1 MTNTFLSLVAQN
13 ILKVTSGD
21 FKNIAIVFPNRRSG
35 SMFKQELINQI
46 VKPSW
51 SPKIFSIDDWLV
63 SLSGLEKIDRLAEL
77 AMLFKNV
84 RQELPF
90 IRNFGEFMDLGETM
104 LADFDDVD
112 KYLADPHTLFTT
124 LNEIKKIDSQFDI
137 TSDEELINRIRV
149 FWSGFG
155 TGRSS
160 HQEKWLEI
168 WDKLLPIYQGFRE
181 GMLENRFG
189 TSGICYRKAVE
200 DMESGRTAIGN
211 FSQVVFVGFNI
222 LTAAEEAI
230 FSYLRNA
237 GKAIFYWDY
246 HSYYLEDPHESGKF
260 IQSYLNQ
267 FPPPFDFQPFPDGA
281 WDFFGASNPVPVI
294 QVVPLTSN
302 TGQVQALLNDIKIRP
317 AINRGIVL
325 SDEGLFSDLLSLWPD
340 DLPVNFTSGYPLRD
354 TQSAGFIKSLMSV
367 YLAFNQSQDNCC
379 QVSIILDFLRHPWA
393 KWLTGDTSDLLISL
407 IQKRYPDSVPYEF
420 VISEPNLSSWIASLN
435 SGMDFLNRLSAVFV
449 HLKAFEYRYTSIEKS
464 ACELIASQVIVFK
477 EVIGNYSLDIDVKS
491 ISKLVNQFIQ
501 VTKIS
506 LETDRDA
513 NNQVTGVLET
523 RLIDFD
529 EVFILSFNEGIWPS
543 KSLPGSFIPYSM
555 RRIFSLPTAENRDA
569 MYAYYFYRL
578 VQRTKALYIYYL
590 TGHRDDVI
598 RSGEKSRYLTQLQFE
613 LPGRIEYRM
622 EPPAQVGNA
631 AAPIILRKEGIV
643 KERLNRYLDENQGGK
658 YLSASALN
666 EFMDCGLR
674 FALKRIYEF
683 KEPDEIAFV
692 SEPKGFGILIH
703 QVMNRLY
710 KEFIGL
716 DKGPEKKWLQK
727 LINDREEL
735 IQVVREEYNNV
746 LKETGNVKSGGKD
759 LLAMEVVRQY
769 LVKILEFD
777 HLNTPQKIL
786 GLEQKFSRQYQI
798 SLDKQSVTVNL
809 GGFIDRIDQLEQGI
823 RIIDYKTGNCDLN
836 AKSVAEMFDCS
847 LKKRPK
853 EVFQVMMYC
862 EFFLQESLTQVPIIP
877 VLFRLGRFRAGEND
891 HRILL
896 SGKEITFSEIR
907 IEFNQG
913 LKSTLENLFNPDIP
927 FVQSE
932 NDQVCRYCPFT
943 GICSRQNH
951 S

>member
-1 MTNTFLSLVAQN
+1 M
-13 ILKVTSGD
+13 
-21 FKNIAIVFPNRRSG
+21 
-35 SMFKQELINQI
+35 
-46 VKPSW
+46 
-51 SPKIFSIDDWLV
+51 
-63 SLSGLEKIDRLAEL
+63 
-77 AMLFKNV
+77 
-84 RQELPF
+84 
-90 IRNFGEFMDLGETM
+90 
-104 LADFDDVD
+104 
-112 KYLADPHTLFTT
+112 
-124 LNEIKKIDSQFDI
+124 
-137 TSDEELINRIRV
+137 
-149 FWSGFG
+149 
-155 TGRSS
+155 
-160 HQEKWLEI
+160 
-168 WDKLLPIYQGFRE
+168 
-181 GMLENRFG
+181 
-189 TSGICYRKAVE
+189 
-200 DMESGRTAIGN
+200 
-211 FSQVVFVGFNI
+211 
-222 LTAAEEAI
+222 
-230 FSYLRNA
+230 
-237 GKAIFYWDY
+237 
-246 HSYYLEDPHESGKF
+246 
-260 IQSYLNQ
+260 
-267 FPPPFDFQPFPDGA
+267 
-281 WDFFGASNPVPVI
+281 
-294 QVVPLTSN
+294 
-302 TGQVQALLNDIKIRP
+302 
-317 AINRGIVL
+317 
-325 SDEGLFSDLLSLWPD
+325 
-340 DLPVNFTSGYPLRD
+340 
-354 TQSAGFIKSLMSV
+354 
-367 YLAFNQSQDNCC
+367 
-379 QVSIILDFLRHPWA
+379 
-393 KWLTGDTSDLLISL
+393 
-407 IQKRYPDSVPYEF
+407 
-420 VISEPNLSSWIASLN
+420 
-435 SGMDFLNRLSAVFV
+435 
-449 HLKAFEYRYTSIEKS
+449 
-464 ACELIASQVIVFK
+464 
-477 EVIGNYSLDIDVKS
+477 
-491 ISKLVNQFIQ
+491 
-501 VTKIS
+501 
-506 LETDRDA
+506 
-513 NNQVTGVLET
+513 
-523 RLIDFD
+523 
-529 EVFILSFNEGIWPS
+529 
-543 KSLPGSFIPYSM
+543 
-555 RRIFSLPTAENRDA
+555 
-569 MYAYYFYRL
+569 
-578 VQRTKALYIYYL
+578 
-590 TGHRDDVI
+590 
-598 RSGEKSRYLTQLQFE
+598 
-613 LPGRIEYRM
+613 
-622 EPPAQVGNA
+622 
-631 AAPIILRKEGIV
+631 
-643 KERLNRYLDENQGGK
+643 
-658 YLSASALN
+658 SASALN